1 MGRRDCVKI
10 EIGSIVVAVML
21 LHGCVSNEQRDA
33 RLVAEQPECA
43 SGEIL
48 QCHASGTGRISD
60 GRFGRRGQASQLC
73 SCEPASNIERIRGAD
88 LPSEP
93 R

>member
-1 MGRRDCVKI
+1 MKRTHASGLR
-10 EIGSIVVAVML
+10 IGVTILALIVL
-21 LHGCVSNEQRDA
+21 GGCVSKEERDA
-33 RLVAEQPECA
+33 RLVAEQPKCA
-43 SGEIL
+43 AGEIL
-48 QCHASGTGRISD
+48 QCHASGTGRVSD

-73 SCEPASNIERIRGAD
+73 SCEPASNIERMRGAD